1 MYCIFEL
8 KLKLFQIVF
17 KLKIKPFQTVLKLKL
32 KLFQTAYKFNQNPTI
47 NNPSNQMGRTKQ
59 VSPTARPA
67 TSPLLE
73 FEPLNPEGNKEDAVV
88 YYEETGLL
96 KYKGKNYVLTREL
109 PEDYEITE
117 AFLIENYRGED
128 IIFLNITSDD
138 DDLQI
143 RCSLTVIPSDEEK
156 VKLTT
161 MVKDFG
167 AELTY
172 LTKAMVDGVKRMK
185 KMMNIFN
192 DSVESACPGFNFYR
206 DFDIELPTPE
216 SRQFRNMDVALEYLS
231 NEAEKLSAT
240 EPFSKKRKSCD

>member
-1 MYCIFEL
+1 M
-8 KLKLFQIVF
+8 V
-17 KLKIKPFQTVLKLKL
+17 
-32 KLFQTAYKFNQNPTI
+32 
-47 NNPSNQMGRTKQ
+47 RTKCIAL
-59 VSPTARPA
+59 TARPS
-67 TSPLLE
+67 TSPVLP
-73 FEPLNPEGNKEDAVV
+73 FEVFNPDGNTEGSVV
-88 YYEETGLL
+88 YSEETGLL
-96 KYKGKNYVLTREL
+96 EYKGKNYMLDREL

-128 IIFLNITSDD
+128 IIFLSITSDD
-138 DDLQI
+138 DDMQI

>member
-1 MYCIFEL
+1 
-8 KLKLFQIVF
+8 
-17 KLKIKPFQTVLKLKL
+17 
-32 KLFQTAYKFNQNPTI
+32 
-47 NNPSNQMGRTKQ
+47 MGRTKQ
-59 VSPTARPA
+59 VAPTSRPA

-88 YYEETGLL
+88 YDEETGLL
-96 KYKGKNYVLTREL
+96 KYKGKNYVLDREL

-138 DDLQI
+138 DDMQI

-172 LTKAMVDGVKRMK
+172 LTTAMVDGVKRMK

-206 DFDIELPTPE
+206 DFDIEIPTPE
-216 SRQFRNMDVALEYLS
+216 SRQFTNMDVALEYLS

-240 EPFSKKRKSCD
+240 EPF